1 MKKYWSE
8 FLGTFF
14 IIFFGCGSM
23 VMSRL
28 HPLDLNPMLI
38 PIVFGIAVASM
49 IYTVGHISGAHFNP
63 AVTIAF
69 WMSRNFPRKDVFPY
83 IAFQFSGALFA
94 SMILRLLFL
103 GQVDDFGVTDSVLG
117 IFQIALIEFI
127 ISFALMF
134 VISSVATDS
143 RAEGEFAGLAIGMIV
158 FLGSAVFGPLTGASM
173 NPARSL
179 APAIVSGHFNH
190 IGIYLSVPIVGT
202 VAGAFAYKKIKE

>member
-1 MKKYWSE
+1 MKRYWSE
-8 FLGTFF
+8 FFGTFF

-23 VMSRL
+23 IVSKL
-28 HPLDLNPMLI
+28 HLIDLNPMLI
-38 PIVFGIAVASM
+38 PIIFGIAVAAM

-69 WMSRNFPRKDVFPY
+69 WVSRNFPSKDVVPY
-83 IAFQFSGALFA
+83 ILFQFWGALLA
-94 SMILRLLFL
+94 SLLLRLLFS
-103 GQVDDFGVTDSVLG
+103 GQVDDFGVTDSHLA
-117 IFQIALIEFI
+117 IFQISLIEFI

-173 NPARSL
+173 NPARTL
-179 APAIVSGHFNH
+179 APAIVSGNFNH
-190 IGIYLSVPIVGT
+190 ITIYLIAPIIGT
-202 VAGAFAYKKIKE
+202 VTGALIYKKLKE